1 MFIDIASGWKRTEVG
16 CVPGSESSRE
26 NGVCEDV
33 PRISTHA
40 EGFRSDGFIF
50 LAFFVIVLA
59 LGLAGFRSVTCLCLV
74 AGDSSK

>member
-33 PRISTHA
+33 P
-40 EGFRSDGFIF
+40 
-50 LAFFVIVLA
+50 
-59 LGLAGFRSVTCLCLV
+59 
-74 AGDSSK
+74 